1 MQMTGSVS
9 AERDSGPHVQ
19 PGPYREVFVPSSDS
33 WASLLGADFSCVSP
47 GPSRVLTQERPQPS
61 WVLTQE
67 RPQLPGLGCVTVRLP
82 CLSVLLRDLEGR
94 AG

>member
-9 AERDSGPHVQ
+9 AEGDSGPRVQ

-61 WVLTQE
+61 LVL
-67 RPQLPGLGCVTVRLP
+67 LPGLGCVTVRLP